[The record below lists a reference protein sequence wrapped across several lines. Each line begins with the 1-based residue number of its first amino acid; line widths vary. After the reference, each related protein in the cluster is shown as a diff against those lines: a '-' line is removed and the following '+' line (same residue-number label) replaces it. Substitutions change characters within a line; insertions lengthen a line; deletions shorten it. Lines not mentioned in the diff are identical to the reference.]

1 MQQNRFFNPLLA
13 ILVSSV
19 LVACGG
25 ETDESPKD
33 PSARPVKI
41 VEISDG
47 SNESTARYPAVIGA
61 GDSADL
67 RFAIGGV
74 VAALPVTES
83 GDVSKGDLIARLDT
97 RDLRNNLESAQ
108 ASYSNAEEE
117 YQRAVRLA
125 EQDAIATSVLEQRE
139 AQRDVAKAQ
148 LDSAE
153 KALSDSEIVAPFDGV
168 IASVPASEGNTVGP
182 GEIVAT
188 LIGVDTLEATISLPA
203 SVISQ
208 VPTRENRGAAVLLDA
223 APDQLIEATF
233 SEANLLADATSQTYS
248 VTFTFDAPE
257 NLLVLPGM
265 NATVVLRSTGSDDEA
280 ASVTVPL
287 AAVQSDGDGQY
298 VWVVNPESMA
308 VSRRGIEV
316 APGIGETL
324 VVTSGLTSGEQIVGA
339 GGAYLAEG
347 MQVTPWTE

>member
-1 MQQNRFFNPLLA
+1 M
-13 ILVSSV
+13 I
-19 LVACGG
+19 
-25 ETDESPKD
+25 
-33 PSARPVKI
+33 
-41 VEISDG
+41 
-47 SNESTARYPAVIGA
+47 
-61 GDSADL
+61 
-67 RFAIGGV
+67 
-74 VAALPVTES
+74 
-83 GDVSKGDLIARLDT
+83 LIARLDT

-208 VPTRENRGAAVLLDA
+208 VPTRENRG
-223 APDQLIEATF
+223 
-233 SEANLLADATSQTYS
+233 SCC
-248 VTFTFDAPE
+248 
-257 NLLVLPGM
+257 
-265 NATVVLRSTGSDDEA
+265 
-280 ASVTVPL
+280 
-287 AAVQSDGDGQY
+287 
-298 VWVVNPESMA
+298 
-308 VSRRGIEV
+308 V
-316 APGIGETL
+316 A
-324 VVTSGLTSGEQIVGA
+324 
-339 GGAYLAEG
+339 
-347 MQVTPWTE
+347 